1 MNIGPKRVDFKAKLV
16 GTRSLHGNSHGHP
29 MAKELFHEKQ
39 SINLLNKAGQKYCI
53 FKESIILTK
62 LSTSIVHQLLLYT
75 VY

>member
-1 MNIGPKRVDFKAKLV
+1 MV
-16 GTRSLHGNSHGHP
+16 TQW
-29 MAKELFHEKQ
+29 EKNYFMKN
-39 SINLLNKAGQKYCI
+39 SINLLNKAGQKYCM